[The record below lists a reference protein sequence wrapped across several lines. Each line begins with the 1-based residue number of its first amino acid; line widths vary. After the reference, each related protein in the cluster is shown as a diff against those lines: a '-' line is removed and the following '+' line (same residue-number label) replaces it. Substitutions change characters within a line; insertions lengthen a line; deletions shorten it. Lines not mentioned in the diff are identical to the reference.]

1 MQETVLISLPMDEL
15 KKLISEAVS
24 CGSVSKLGVN
34 EVQQVNIIN
43 RAELCKRLDI
53 TEPTAIRWGKKGRIP
68 CFRIGS
74 RVLYN
79 WENVINVLESKKKKG
94 GTNL

>member
-1 MQETVLISLPMDEL
+1 MKKTVLISMPMEEL
-15 KKLISEAVS
+15 KQMISEAVS
-24 CGSVSKLGVN
+24 SGSISLPGAN
-34 EVQQVNIIN
+34 EGKKVNIIN

-79 WENVINVLESKKKKG
+79 WENVINVLENKKKNG